1 MKMSKNTWKIIVKV
15 IVTVATAI
23 AGVLGVKAMTP

>member
-1 MKMSKNTWKIIVKV
+1 MKISKDTLKTILKL
-15 IVTVATAI
+15 IVTVATTI

>member
-1 MKMSKNTWKIIVKV
+1 MKKKNVWGVVLKV

-23 AGVLGVKAMTP
+23 AGVLGVGAMN

>member
-1 MKMSKNTWKIIVKV
+1 MKMSKNTWKIILKV
-15 IVTVATAI
+15 IVTVATDI

>member
-1 MKMSKNTWKIIVKV
+1 MKISKDTLKTILKV

>member
-1 MKMSKNTWKIIVKV
+1 MKTILKV

-23 AGVLGVKAMTP
+23 AGALGVKAMTL